1 MPMIWR
7 FVDKPELAAAVLL
20 DMNDGM
26 RFKTLGGEFFK
37 LPSPPLERSIAT
49 NNLTD
54 GGLLTNTTAGLR
66 ELPFTVE
73 LTDPTESGRIAQL
86 DALKRELSKPSNLIM
101 YQPAAGSFPVFFRTL
116 RSDLYEPDQQFIP
129 GVAWR
134 IECSVLAEPYAI
146 GLRHDIT
153 VAAVVNNDPAAATN
167 PCRLDI
173 TGVRGDSPAPAL
185 ARVTGGAAGTIYQV
199 AQRAGNNPTALT
211 VFAQAEAGTLGTDTT
226 VQANDA
232 TMSGA
237 GSNFVR
243 TTFSTDNNLTTRVT
257 VSVPT
262 ASSGEAIRG
271 RYRVLVKVRRSAN
284 TSLFTMRYQ
293 TVGANFASGP
303 LTTYAAAQ
311 PNTYVIDLGIVE
323 FPTPGSA
330 PVTIGYSGL
339 TAAYTAPSIAIQAK
353 RATGALNLDIDYAYL
368 LPADERQ
375 FSWKIGA
382 TIETT
387 VLDGPNDLQ
396 YGMPSAASLFGS
408 TRTVSNL
415 GSLVPRQGG
424 LLYLVPGTTNRI
436 HAIRAAD
443 DVTVTSTWD
452 FSYWPRWR
460 EVATS

>member
-1 MPMIWR
+1 MPMIWK
-7 FVDKPELAAAVLL
+7 FVATPEASPTVLL
-20 DMNDGM
+20 DMNDEMG
-26 RFKTLGGEFFK
+26 FKTLGGEFFK
-37 LPSPPLERSIAT
+37 LPSPPLDRSIAT
-49 NNLTD
+49 NNLVD
-54 GGLLTNTTAGLR
+54 GGVLTNTTAGLR

-73 LTDPTESGRIAQL
+73 LSAPTESGRIAQL
-86 DALKRELSKPSNLIM
+86 DALKRELAKPSNLIM
-101 YQPAAGSFPVFFRTL
+101 YRPRDGSFPVFFRTL

-129 GVAWR
+129 GQTWR
-134 IECSVLAEPYAI
+134 ISCSVLAEPYAI

-153 VAAVVNNDPAAATN
+153 VAAVVNNDPAHASN
-167 PCRLDI
+167 PMRLDI
-173 TGVRGDSPAPAL
+173 TGVRGDSNAPAL
-185 ARVTGGAAGTIYQV
+185 VRVTGGAAGTIYYA
-199 AQRAGNNPTALT
+199 AQRTGNNPTAVT
-211 VFAQAEAGTLGTDTT
+211 VFAQAESATLGTDTT

-243 TTFSTDNNLTTRVT
+243 TTFTVDNNLTTRIT

-293 TVGANFASGP
+293 TVGANFSSGP

-339 TAAYTAPSIAIQAK
+339 SAAYTAPSLAIQAK
-353 RATGALNLDIDYAYL
+353 RASGALNLDLDYVYL

-375 FSWKIGA
+375 FSWRIGA

-387 VLDGPNDLQ
+387 VLDGPNDMQ
-396 YGMPSAASLFGS
+396 YGMPTAASLFGA
-408 TRTVSNL
+408 TRTVNNA
-415 GSLVPRQGG
+415 GALVSRQSG
-424 LLYLVPGTTNRI
+424 LPYLVPGVTNRW
-436 HAIRAAD
+436 HMLRTTD
-443 DVTVTSTWD
+443 DVTATSTWD
-452 FSYWPRWR
+452 ISYWPRWR